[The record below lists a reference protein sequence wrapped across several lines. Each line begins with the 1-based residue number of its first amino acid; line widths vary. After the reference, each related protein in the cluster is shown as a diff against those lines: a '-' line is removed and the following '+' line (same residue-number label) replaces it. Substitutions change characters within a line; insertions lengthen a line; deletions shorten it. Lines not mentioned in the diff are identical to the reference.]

1 MSYKVIQSIII
12 VPIIIRDSII
22 TMILSK
28 LTPLAAVVAGQYL
41 DYYNNYAGLDIDSID
56 KGNTQT

>member
-22 TMILSK
+22 TMIFSK

-41 DYYNNYAGLDIDSID
+41 DYYNYAGLDIDSID